1 MTTYALTVSTDGL
14 GLGVMAGCA
23 VQIDRK
29 RAVMAEQYPPV
40 DVLYLMRSATDE
52 DGVVA
57 FDLKPDDETTYHV
70 CTLWDTNGVVAFKQS
85 FSMPP
90 DACPLHDLSEA
101 VIGANIQFQNQ
112 GVNVGTP
119 STTRTV
125 NFTGSSVNATFA
137 GETLTVEI
145 DDRQYIDQT
154 VATAV
159 SNLVDSAPG
168 TLDTLN
174 ELAAA
179 LGDDPNFATSTAT
192 ALSNRVRVDAA
203 QSFSASEKRQARK
216 NIGIERQSVTFS
228 TASLS
233 PMGRET
239 GSVAMASAFGILTI
253 TTNHPARVRL
263 YDTAAH
269 CAADAS
275 RATGTY
281 PADDA
286 GCLFEFIT
294 TPSMLT
300 SVIPRAVNG
309 FNNESPVTTSIA
321 YAVENNDTQARSITT
336 TIGFIPTE

>member
-14 GLGVMAGCA
+14 GLGVLAGCA

-29 RAVMAEQYPPV
+29 RAVMADQYPPV

-57 FDLKPDDETTYHV
+57 FDLKPDDDTTYHV
-70 CTLWDTNGVVAFKQS
+70 CTLWDENGVIAFKQS

-101 VIGANIQFQNQ
+101 VIGASIQFQNQ

-119 STTRTV
+119 PTTQTI

-137 GETLTVEI
+137 GETLTVTI

-154 VATAV
+154 VST
-159 SNLVDSAPG
+159 
-168 TLDTLN
+168 
-174 ELAAA
+174 
-179 LGDDPNFATSTAT
+179 TAT

-228 TASLS
+228 TALLA
-233 PMGRET
+233 PMARET
-239 GSVAMASAFGILTI
+239 GSVAMATAFGILTI

-269 CAADAS
+269 CAVDAS
-275 RATGTY
+275 RLVGRY
-281 PADDA
+281 PEDNA

-294 TPSMLT
+294 VPSMLT
-300 SVIPRAVNG
+300 SAIPRSVNG
-309 FNNESPVTTSIA
+309 FNNEDPVTTSIA
-321 YAVENNDTQARSITT
+321 YAVENNDIVDRSITT
-336 TIGFIPTE
+336 TIVFIPAE

>member
-1 MTTYALTVSTDGL
+1 MTTFTLTVSSDGL
-14 GLGVMAGCA
+14 GLGVLAGCA

-70 CTLWDTNGVVAFKQS
+70 CTLWDMNGVVVFKQS

-101 VIGANIQFQNQ
+101 VIGASIQFQNQ

-119 STTRTV
+119 PTTQTI
-125 NFTGSSVNATFA
+125 NFTGSSVNATFS
-137 GETLTVEI
+137 GETLTVTI
-145 DDRQYIDQT
+145 DDRQYIDQA
-154 VATAV
+154 VSTAV
-159 SNLVDSAPG
+159 SSLVDSAPG

-192 ALSNRVRVDAA
+192 ALANRVRADAA
-203 QSFSASEKRQARK
+203 QSFSATEKRQARK

-228 TASLS
+228 TALLA
-233 PMGRET
+233 PMARET
-239 GSVAMASAFGILTI
+239 GSVEMATAFGILTI

-269 CAADAS
+269 CAIDAS
-275 RATGTY
+275 RLVGRY
-281 PADDA
+281 PEDNA
-286 GCLFEFIT
+286 GCLFEFVT
-294 TPSMLT
+294 TSSML
-300 SVIPRAVNG
+300 SSSIPRAVNG
-309 FNNESPVTTSIA
+309 FNNEYPVTTSIA
-321 YAVENNDTQARSITT
+321 YVVENNDIVDRSITT
-336 TIGFIPTE
+336 TIGFMPAE

>member
-1 MTTYALTVSTDGL
+1 MTTFALTVSSDGL
-14 GLGVMAGCA
+14 GLGVLAGCA

-29 RAVMAEQYPPV
+29 RAVMADQYPPI

-70 CTLWDTNGVVAFKQS
+70 CTLWDVNGVVVFKQS

-101 VIGANIQFQNQ
+101 VIGASIQFQNQ

-119 STTRTV
+119 PTTQTI
-125 NFTGSSVNATFA
+125 NFTGSSVNATFS
-137 GETLTVEI
+137 GETLTVTI
-145 DDRQYIDQT
+145 DDRQYIDQ
-154 VATAV
+154 AV
-159 SNLVDSAPG
+159 S
-168 TLDTLN
+168 
-174 ELAAA
+174 
-179 LGDDPNFATSTAT
+179 STAT
-192 ALSNRVRVDAA
+192 ALANRVRADAA
-203 QSFSASEKRQARK
+203 QSFSATEKRQARK

-228 TASLS
+228 TALLA
-233 PMGRET
+233 PMARET
-239 GSVAMASAFGILTI
+239 GSVEMATAFGILTI

-275 RATGTY
+275 RALGVY
-281 PADDA
+281 PADNA

-294 TPSMLT
+294 TPSML
-300 SVIPRAVNG
+300 SSPIPRAVNG
-309 FNNESPVTTSIA
+309 FNNEYPVTTSIA
-321 YAVENNDTQARSITT
+321 YVVENNDIIGRSITT
-336 TIGFIPTE
+336 TFTFMPEE

>member
-1 MTTYALTVSTDGL
+1 MTTFTLTVSSDGL
-14 GLGVMAGCA
+14 GLGVLAGCA

-70 CTLWDTNGVVAFKQS
+70 CTIWDENGVPTFRQS

-90 DACPLHDLSEA
+90 DDCPLHDLSEA
-101 VIGANIQFQNQ
+101 VIGASIQFQNQ

-119 STTRTV
+119 PTTQTI
-125 NFTGSSVNATFA
+125 NFTGSSVNATFS

-145 DDRQYIDQT
+145 DDRQYIDQA
-154 VATAV
+154 VSTAV
-159 SNLVDSAPG
+159 SSLVDSAPG

-192 ALSNRVRVDAA
+192 ALANRVRADAA
-203 QSFSASEKRQARK
+203 QSFSATEKRQARK

-228 TASLS
+228 TALLA
-233 PMGRET
+233 PMARET
-239 GSVAMASAFGILTI
+239 GSVEMATAFGILTI

-269 CAADAS
+269 CAIDAS
-275 RATGTY
+275 RLVGRY
-281 PADDA
+281 PEDNA
-286 GCLFEFIT
+286 GCLFEFVT
-294 TPSMLT
+294 TSSML
-300 SVIPRAVNG
+300 SSSIPRAVNG
-309 FNNESPVTTSIA
+309 FNNEYPVTTSIA
-321 YAVENNDTQARSITT
+321 YVVENNDIIDRSITT
-336 TIGFIPTE
+336 TFTFMPEE